1 MTLGCSQQK
10 EPTPI
15 DILNNNAAFV
25 DQSGNSIYLKDY
37 RSTNFSETPVIT
49 KYALVDLNNDGLQEM
64 VAYASQDYGFYIIFY
79 KQKESFYSFEMTE
92 REMVD
97 LKQDGTFMQSE
108 SALISKYMQLSF
120 DSDPPITI
128 EKAYKNDIDNIYR
141 IDDSDVTY
149 DEFNN
154 YENSFIDKVS
164 VDWIYFESKN
174 SHNTDYNIYT
184 VSK

>member
-1 MTLGCSQQK
+1 MRKFVFIMVIVLLLSAMASGCNQQK

-15 DILNNNAAFV
+15 DILNNNIAFV

-37 RSTNFSETPVIT
+37 HSTNFSETPVIT

-64 VAYASQDYGFYIIFY
+64 VAYASQDYDFYIIFY

-108 SALISKYMQLSF
+108 SALISKYVQLSF

-141 IDDSDVTY
+141 IDGSDVTN

-154 YENSFIDKVS
+154 YESSFKKKHS
-164 VDWIYFESKN
+164 VNWI
-174 SHNTDYNIYT
+174 NTQ
-184 VSK
+184 